1 MWPFSTIKVLK
12 DELANAKYMLSEQRK
27 NSDNMRK
34 EINSLKDNLDISE
47 RTIVLLR
54 TALQKSKEND
64 TPKDPKT
71 GRFGKD

>member
-34 EINSLKDNLDISE
+34 DINSLKDNLDISE

-54 TALQKSKEND
+54 TALHKSKEND
-64 TPKDPKT
+64 TPKDPRT
-71 GRFGKD
+71 GRFRKG

>member
-71 GRFGKD
+71 GRFRKD